1 MDGMNWFGMQ
11 PPTVASTNSKPRPAP
26 RLDAQ
31 PDLAELAGAAGLLLV
46 PVMALGLGGDGLAVG
61 DARRVRLDVDVELLG
76 EPAHQHLQVQ
86 LAEAAHD
93 GLVGRGVVL
102 DVEAG
107 VFGLELVQRVGEL
120 LLVAA
125 LGDVDGQ
132 PEQRHRALDAVEV
145 EVVLVVGVVQ
155 HGVEVDVVDAR
166 DGEDVAGHALVD
178 LVQLGAVYPIQV
190 IDLERLA
197 RVADEQLRVRRDPA
211 LVDAEDAD
219 LAAERV
225 VDDLEDVGDGVQVR
239 VRRDLHRLA
248 CRRPRPS

>member
-1 MDGMNWFGMQ
+1 VGLAVVDRHAHVLQRIAGDGAFVQHLAHALLDGRDEL
-11 PPTVASTNSKPRPAP
+11 VRDAAADGLVDELEARALLA

-46 PVMALGLGGDGLAVG
+46 PVVALGLGGDGLAVG
-61 DARRVRLDVDVELLG
+61 DARRVGLDVDVELLG
-76 EPAHQHLQVQ
+76 EPAHQHLEVQ

-93 GLVGRGVVL
+93 GLVGGGVVL

-125 LGDVDGQ
+125 LGDVDGE
-132 PEQRHRALDAVEV
+132 PEQRHRALDAGEV

-166 DGEDVAGHALVD
+166 HGEDVAGHALVD
-178 LVQLGAVYPIQV
+178 LDQLGAVHAEQV
-190 IDLERLA
+190 VDLERLA
-197 RVADEQLRVRRDPA
+197 RIADEQLVF
-211 LVDAEDAD
+211 
-219 LAAERV
+219 
-225 VDDLEDVGDGVQVR
+225 GVM
-239 VRRDLHRLA
+239 
-248 CRRPRPS
+248 RP